1 MIQLQGMAEPVSS
14 LMKQGTIGSIFLAV
28 LLIALVAFAGWARK
42 LINDQLKLKD
52 ERITHLENAVAELQE
67 FNRTEL
73 ISIIADTQ
81 KMMQKSM
88 DTFDRMENILKQFKH
103 GS

>member
-1 MIQLQGMAEPVSS
+1 ME
-14 LMKQGTIGSIFLAV
+14 LMKQGTIGGIFLAV
-28 LLIALVAFAGWARK
+28 LLIALVSFAGWARK

-52 ERITHLENAVAELQE
+52 ERITHLESAVAELQE

-73 ISIIADTQ
+73 MSIISDTQ

-88 DTFDRMENILKQFKH
+88 DTFDRMEGILRELNRN
-103 GS
+103 